1 MSKKQRKKLT
11 IRKAH
16 DLNLDGVTEADRSE
30 DGINYRDMPDEVPSY
45 NQEIAADSSM
55 DAEQYTL
62 DLENEGRSAY
72 DLDVDRMINEG
83 MAGGYIRGERNQ
95 ITEAHAILENDAPF
109 PTPGEESESE

>member
-16 DLNLDGVTEADRSE
+16 DLNLDGVTKSEQSE
-30 DGINYRDMPDEVPSY
+30 DGITASEIPDEVPAY
-45 NQEIAADSSM
+45 NQEIAADSSI
-55 DAEQYTL
+55 DADQYTL
-62 DLENEGRSAY
+62 DLENEGRNAY

-95 ITEAHAILENDAPF
+95 ISEAHPILENDAPF